1 MVMEV
6 IAQYQKIGWDLDRT
20 LLDGANSRLFWDY
33 ILSNP
38 YRQQHFIITFRTGR
52 LFDRLWHDLGRANCP
67 LLELHFRGVF
77 GVPEQFYNDFVLGLV
92 GGDRYLFWKGEQCAE
107 LGIELL
113 IDDATMEVFAGC
125 SRYGIDYL
133 HPDQIS
139 TESLNAT
146 P

>member
-1 MVMEV
+1 MDD
-6 IAQYQKIGWDLDRT
+6 ITRYRKCGWDFDQVLWEHEH
-20 LLDGANSRLFWDY
+20 SRLFWNY
-33 ILSNP
+33 ILTNP
-38 YRQQHFIITFRTGR
+38 HQQEHFIITFRTGR
-52 LFDRLWHDLGRANCP
+52 LFDRIWYDLGRANCP
-67 LLELHFRGVF
+67 LLAFHFRGVF
-77 GVPEQFYNDFVLGLV
+77 GVPEQVYNDFVLGLV

-139 TESLNAT
+139 TESLTAI
-146 P
+146 PR